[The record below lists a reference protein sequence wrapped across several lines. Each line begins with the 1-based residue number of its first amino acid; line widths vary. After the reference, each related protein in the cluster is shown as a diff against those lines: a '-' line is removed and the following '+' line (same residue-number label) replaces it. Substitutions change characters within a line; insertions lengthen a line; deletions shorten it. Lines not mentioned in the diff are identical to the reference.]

1 MSRGSHCW
9 SPDTLRSCVP
19 HALGFLSNC
28 FPKIPRLLQ
37 RTQRSLMKT
46 VFFYRQPQQF
56 MHSLPPLPMA
66 DTIPVHHLLGKARCR
81 GPAPGPLGSGL
92 DVSGCLAAARIP
104 PVAPPAGGP
113 GTALARSSTI
123 YLSILSRGSCRVPC
137 EPHAAAHKSPPLLY
151 ICTQSP
157 RLTPRGLHGSPRH
170 SFPTPPSL
178 FPILSFGNAPLSSHL
193 PRCAGLCLTP
203 LFLQPLALGLNPHA
217 HLLGLALHCGRQA
230 SRPLH

>member
-1 MSRGSHCW
+1 MPRPAWHVGPGPGVSGTTFPTCPALPPSLLPSMSRGSHCW

-37 RTQRSLMKT
+37 RTQRSLGC
-46 VFFYRQPQQF
+46 Y
-56 MHSLPPLPMA
+56 SLPPLPMA

-178 FPILSFGNAPLSSHL
+178 FPILSFEM
-193 PRCAGLCLTP
+193 P
-203 LFLQPLALGLNPHA
+203 LFRVIYPAAQDCALRRFSSSPSPLG
-217 HLLGLALHCGRQA
+217 
-230 SRPLH
+230 

>member
-1 MSRGSHCW
+1 VPRPAWHVGPGPGVSGTTFPTCPALPPSLLPSMSRGSHCW

-56 MHSLPPLPMA
+56 MHSLPPLPVA

-104 PVAPPAGGP
+104 PVASPAGGP
-113 GTALARSSTI
+113 GTSLARSSTI
-123 YLSILSRGSCRVPC
+123 YLSILSRVLAESLASLTRRRINLRLFCTSAPRVP
-137 EPHAAAHKSPPLLY
+137 
-151 ICTQSP
+151 
-157 RLTPRGLHGSPRH
+157 G
-170 SFPTPPSL
+170 
-178 FPILSFGNAPLSSHL
+178 
-193 PRCAGLCLTP
+193 
-203 LFLQPLALGLNPHA
+203 
-217 HLLGLALHCGRQA
+217 
-230 SRPLH
+230 

>member
-1 MSRGSHCW
+1 VPRPAWHVGPGPGVSGTTFPTCPALPPSLLPSMSRGSHCW

-56 MHSLPPLPMA
+56 MLPRPVVVSLPPPCTAIYNCWLKIFTPGCYSLPPLPMA

-104 PVAPPAGGP
+104 PVASPAGGP
-113 GTALARSSTI
+113 GTSLARSSTI
-123 YLSILSRGSCRVPC
+123 YLSILSRVLAESLASLTRRRINLRLFCTSAPRVP
-137 EPHAAAHKSPPLLY
+137 
-151 ICTQSP
+151 
-157 RLTPRGLHGSPRH
+157 G
-170 SFPTPPSL
+170 
-178 FPILSFGNAPLSSHL
+178 
-193 PRCAGLCLTP
+193 
-203 LFLQPLALGLNPHA
+203 
-217 HLLGLALHCGRQA
+217 
-230 SRPLH
+230 